1 MKLPFLRTRLQPPP
15 SPQTIAMAKHS
26 KNNTASSIFSYA
38 EHQKASAEYG
48 TKRQRLGNESMRR
61 FDACSLCLQTAR
73 DPVCCKDG
81 HLFCKECAVNDL
93 LSQKKDL
100 KRQKEKAEQIR
111 KEIEAEV
118 ERAKAAARERVLQ
131 DFERGQLGLASTSSS
146 VPAVPSVESSSAGT
160 KRPFSTAFEFSPSH
174 VSDLVA
180 QAEEAAA
187 RAIAKEQAEAAKG
200 VLPDFWLPSL
210 TPTFGGVA
218 QRDVLAAGG
227 KSGELKMGAMCRG
240 GGDRHS
246 FALKDLIPVK
256 FTYHSEGKEG
266 AAGSKDGKNP
276 SEAVCPSCM
285 KKLSNNVIMF
295 LMKPCSHV
303 VCRNCTETLVRPET
317 TVSESSS
324 NGKSSSKD
332 EESEKKNRE
341 EAHVCV
347 VCDARLKKKDIIE
360 LKREGT
366 GFASGGLAETSRS
379 GISFQG

>member
-1 MKLPFLRTRLQPPP
+1 MT
-15 SPQTIAMAKHS
+15 KHS

-38 EHQKASAEYG
+38 EYRKASAEYG

-81 HLFCKECAVNDL
+81 HLFCKECAMNDL

-100 KRQKEKAEQIR
+100 KRQKDKAEQIR
-111 KEIEAEV
+111 KEIAEEV

-131 DFERGQLGLASTSSS
+131 DFERGQLGLASTPSTAI
-146 VPAVPSVESSSAGT
+146 PAAESSTGT
-160 KRPFSTAFEFSPSH
+160 KRPFSTAFSFSPSH

-180 QAEEAAA
+180 QAEDAAA

-210 TPTFGGVA
+210 TPTFGGVSA
-218 QRDVLAAGG
+218 RDVAAAGG
-227 KSGELKMGAMCRG
+227 KSSEFKPGAVCRG

-246 FALKDLIPVK
+246 FALKDLLPVK
-256 FTYHSEGKEG
+256 FSYHAEGKQAEG
-266 AAGSKDGKNP
+266 AKEGKDAG
-276 SEAVCPSCM
+276 EAVCPSCM

-295 LMKPCSHV
+295 LMKPCAHV
-303 VCRNCTETLVRPET
+303 VCRTCTETLVRPPPPST
-317 TVSESSS
+317 AASKPSPL
-324 NGKSSSKD
+324 KD
-332 EESEKKNRE
+332 ESASELH
-341 EAHVCV
+341 ACV
-347 VCDARLKKKDIIE
+347 VCDAKLKKKDIVE

-366 GFASGGLAETSRS
+366 GFASGGLAESSRG

>member
-1 MKLPFLRTRLQPPP
+1 MT
-15 SPQTIAMAKHS
+15 KHS

-38 EHQKASAEYG
+38 EYRKASTEYG

-73 DPVCCKDG
+73 EPVCCKDG

-100 KRQKEKAEQIR
+100 KRQKDKAEQIR
-111 KEIEAEV
+111 KEIEADV
-118 ERAKAAARERVLQ
+118 ELAKAAARERVLQ
-131 DFERGQLGLASTSSS
+131 DFERGQLGLASTASSL
-146 VPAVPSVESSSAGT
+146 VPASGSNTAGT

-187 RAIAKEQAEAAKG
+187 RIISKEKAEAAKG

-218 QRDVLAAGG
+218 ARDVQAAGG
-227 KSGELKMGAMCRG
+227 KSGQIKMGPVCRG

-246 FALKDLIPVK
+246 FALKDLLPVK
-256 FTYHSEGKEG
+256 FTYHIESKEG
-266 AAGSKDGKNP
+266 VGARETKDTG
-276 SEAVCPSCM
+276 EAVCPSCM

-295 LMKPCSHV
+295 LMKPCAHV
-303 VCRNCTETLVRPET
+303 VCRTCTETLIRPPPPGT
-317 TVSESSS
+317 LSAKLSSQTDEGGS
-324 NGKSSSKD
+324 RKD
-332 EESEKKNRE
+332 TKK
-341 EAHVCV
+341 EAHACV
-347 VCDARLKKKDIIE
+347 VCDAELKDKDIIE

-366 GFASGGLAETSRS
+366 GFASGGMAESSRS

>member
-1 MKLPFLRTRLQPPP
+1 MT
-15 SPQTIAMAKHS
+15 KHS

-38 EHQKASAEYG
+38 EYRKASTEYG

-73 DPVCCKDG
+73 EPVSCKDG

-100 KRQKEKAEQIR
+100 KRQKDKAEQIR

-131 DFERGQLGLASTSSS
+131 DFERGQLGLASNSSSS
-146 VPAVPSVESSSAGT
+146 VPASASNSAGT

-210 TPTFGGVA
+210 TPTYGGVA
-218 QRDVLAAGG
+218 ARDVAAAGG
-227 KSGELKMGAMCRG
+227 KSEFKPGAVCRG

-246 FALKDLIPVK
+246 FALKDLMPVK
-256 FTYHSEGKEG
+256 FSYHTEGTTG
-266 AAGSKDGKNP
+266 AKDVKDPG
-276 SEAVCPSCM
+276 EAVCPSCM

-295 LMKPCSHV
+295 LMKPCAHV
-303 VCRNCTETLVRPET
+303 ICRTCTDTLVRPPPG
-317 TVSESSS
+317 
-324 NGKSSSKD
+324 NGASANSKSSAAKD
-332 EESEKKNRE
+332 EDTGKNSTQ
-341 EAHVCV
+341 EAHACV
-347 VCDARLKKKDIIE
+347 VCDVRLKKKDIIE

-366 GFASGGLAETSRS
+366 GFASGGLAESSRS

>member
-1 MKLPFLRTRLQPPP
+1 MT
-15 SPQTIAMAKHS
+15 KHS

-38 EHQKASAEYG
+38 EYRKASAEYG

-73 DPVCCKDG
+73 EPVCCKDG

-100 KRQKEKAEQIR
+100 KRQKDKAEQIR

-118 ERAKAAARERVLQ
+118 DRAKAAARERVLQ
-131 DFERGQLGLASTSSS
+131 DFERGQLGLASTASSS
-146 VPAVPSVESSSAGT
+146 VPASESSTAGT
-160 KRPFSTAFEFSPSH
+160 KRPFSTAFAFSPSH

-187 RAIAKEQAEAAKG
+187 RLIAKEQAEAAKG
-200 VLPDFWLPSL
+200 ALPDFWLPSL

-218 QRDVLAAGG
+218 ERDVLAAGG
-227 KSGELKMGAMCRG
+227 KSGQVKMGPVCRG

-256 FTYHSEGKEG
+256 FTYHTEGKEV
-266 AAGSKDGKNP
+266 AGVKEGKDPG
-276 SEAVCPSCM
+276 EAVCPSCM

-295 LMKPCSHV
+295 LMKPCAHV
-303 VCRNCTETLVRPET
+303 VCRTCTETLVRPPPSGT
-317 TVSESSS
+317 AASPNS
-324 NGKSSSKD
+324 KSQKD
-332 EESEKKNRE
+332 DGGSRKDTGEEG
-341 EAHVCV
+341 HVCI
-347 VCDARLKKKDIIE
+347 VCDTQLKKKDVIE

-366 GFASGGLAETSRS
+366 GFASGGMAESSRG

>member
-1 MKLPFLRTRLQPPP
+1 ND
-15 SPQTIAMAKHS
+15 KHS

-38 EHQKASAEYG
+38 EYRKASAEYG

-73 DPVCCKDG
+73 EPVCCKDG

-93 LSQKKDL
+93 LSQKQDL
-100 KRQKEKAEQIR
+100 KRQKEKAEQIK

-118 ERAKAAARERVLQ
+118 ERAKTAARERVLQ
-131 DFERGQLGLASTSSS
+131 DFERGQLGLAGSAASAAL
-146 VPAVPSVESSSAGT
+146 PAVPSAESSSSSAAGT

-200 VLPDFWLPSL
+200 
-210 TPTFGGVA
+210 
-218 QRDVLAAGG
+218 RDVLAAGG
-227 KSGELKMGAMCRG
+227 KSGELKPTAMCRG

-256 FTYHSEGKEG
+256 FTYHVEGKEKDAA
-266 AAGSKDGKNP
+266 AAGSKEGGKNAG
-276 SEAVCPSCM
+276 EAVCPSCM

-303 VCRNCTETLVRPET
+303 VCRTCTETLVRPET
-317 TVSESSS
+317 SKSKAQDEG
-324 NGKSSSKD
+324 GK
-332 EESEKKNRE
+332 EEKEK
-341 EAHVCV
+341 AYACV

>member
-1 MKLPFLRTRLQPPP
+1 MT
-15 SPQTIAMAKHS
+15 KHS

-38 EHQKASAEYG
+38 EYRKASAEYG

-73 DPVCCKDG
+73 EPVCCKDG

-93 LSQKKDL
+93 LSQKQDL
-100 KRQKEKAEQIR
+100 KRQKEKAEQIK
-111 KEIEAEV
+111 KEIEAEI

-131 DFERGQLGLASTSSS
+131 DFERGHLGLAASSAS
-146 VPAVPSVESSSAGT
+146 FLHAVPQAEPSSAGT

-227 KSGELKMGAMCRG
+227 KSGELKMTAVCRG

-246 FALKDLIPVK
+246 FALKDLVPVK
-256 FTYHSEGKEG
+256 FTYHTEGKEG
-266 AAGSKDGKNP
+266 AAGSKEGKNP
-276 SEAVCPSCM
+276 GEAVCPSCM

-303 VCRNCTETLVRPET
+303 ICRTCTETLVRPET
-317 TVSESSS
+317 TAS
-324 NGKSSSKD
+324 KSSSANPKSSPED
-332 EESEKKNRE
+332 ENRDK
-341 EAHVCV
+341 AHTCV
-347 VCDARLKKKDIIE
+347 VCDARLRKKDIIE

-366 GFASGGLAETSRS
+366 GFASGGMAETSRS

>member
-1 MKLPFLRTRLQPPP
+1 MT
-15 SPQTIAMAKHS
+15 KHS

-38 EHQKASAEYG
+38 EYRKASTEYG

-73 DPVCCKDG
+73 DPVSCKDG
-81 HLFCKECAVNDL
+81 HLFCRECAVNDL

-100 KRQKEKAEQIR
+100 KRQKDKAEQIR
-111 KEIEAEV
+111 REIETEV
-118 ERAKAAARERVLQ
+118 ERAKTAARERVLQ
-131 DFERGQLGLASTSSS
+131 DFERGQLGLASTPSSS
-146 VPAVPSVESSSAGT
+146 AASAAVESSTSTGT

-218 QRDVLAAGG
+218 ARDLAAAGG
-227 KSGELKMGAMCRG
+227 KSEFKPGAVCRG

-246 FALKDLIPVK
+246 FALKDLMPVK
-256 FTYHSEGKEG
+256 FSYHTEGKEKEGG
-266 AAGSKDGKNP
+266 AKGKDLG
-276 SEAVCPSCM
+276 EAVCPSCM

-303 VCRNCTETLVRPET
+303 VCRTCTETLIRPPPA
-317 TVSESSS
+317 SSS
-324 NGKSSSKD
+324 SSADSKPSSAKD
-332 EESEKKNRE
+332 EEH
-341 EAHVCV
+341 ACV
-347 VCDARLKKKDIIE
+347 VCDTRLKKKDIVE

>member
-1 MKLPFLRTRLQPPP
+1 MT
-15 SPQTIAMAKHS
+15 KHS

-38 EHQKASAEYG
+38 EYRKASAEYG

-73 DPVCCKDG
+73 EPVCCKDG

-93 LSQKKDL
+93 LSQKQDL
-100 KRQKEKAEQIR
+100 KRQKEKAEQIK

-131 DFERGQLGLASTSSS
+131 DFERGQLGLASSSS
-146 VPAVPSVESSSAGT
+146 SLPAVTLCGIQFGRNEAPV
-160 KRPFSTAFEFSPSH
+160 FYC
-174 VSDLVA
+174 
-180 QAEEAAA
+180 AEEAAA

-227 KSGELKMGAMCRG
+227 KSSELKMTAVCRG

-246 FALKDLIPVK
+246 FALKDLISVK
-256 FTYHSEGKEG
+256 FTYHTEGKEG
-266 AAGSKDGKNP
+266 ATGSKDPG
-276 SEAVCPSCM
+276 EAVCPSCM

-303 VCRNCTETLVRPET
+303 VCRTCTETLVRPET
-317 TVSESSS
+317 AAS
-324 NGKSSSKD
+324 KSSSAPKD
-332 EESEKKNRE
+332 ESASGKE
-341 EAHVCV
+341 ETHVCV
-347 VCDARLKKKDIIE
+347 VCDVRLKKKDIIE

-366 GFASGGLAETSRS
+366 GFASGGLAETSRARNFLPGLS
-379 GISFQG
+379 LNKRGSLQSIYNLVLVCVAASEWVK

>member
-1 MKLPFLRTRLQPPP
+1 MT
-15 SPQTIAMAKHS
+15 KHS
-26 KNNTASSIFSYA
+26 KNNTASSVFSYA
-38 EHQKASAEYG
+38 EHRIASAFYG

-61 FDACSLCLQTAR
+61 FDACALCLHTAR
-73 DPVCCKDG
+73 DPVTCKDG

-100 KRQKEKAEQIR
+100 KRQKDKAEQIR
-111 KEIEAEV
+111 KDMEAQV
-118 ERAKAAARERVLQ
+118 QSAKAAARERVLQ
-131 DFERGQLGLASTSSS
+131 DFERGQLGLAATPSAS
-146 VPAVPSVESSSAGT
+146 VSASESAATGS

-187 RAIAKEQAEAAKG
+187 RVIAKEQVEAAKG

-218 QRDVLAAGG
+218 ARDVLAAGG
-227 KSGELKMGAMCRG
+227 KSGQSKIGPVCRG
-240 GGDRHS
+240 GGERHS

-256 FTYHSEGKEG
+256 FSYHTEGKEG
-266 AAGSKDGKNP
+266 AGAKESKDPG
-276 SEAVCPSCM
+276 EAVCPSCM

-295 LMKPCSHV
+295 LMKPCAHV
-303 VCRNCTETLVRPET
+303 ICRTCTETLVRPPPPGPAAAAST
-317 TVSESSS
+317 
-324 NGKSSSKD
+324 SSKTPTVTD
-332 EESEKKNRE
+332 DAGLPKESGE
-341 EAHVCV
+341 EAHVCI
-347 VCDARLKKKDIIE
+347 VCDAQLRKKDIIE

-366 GFASGGLAETSRS
+366 GFASGGLAETSRG

>member
-1 MKLPFLRTRLQPPP
+1 MT
-15 SPQTIAMAKHS
+15 KHS

-38 EHQKASAEYG
+38 EYRKASAEYG

-73 DPVCCKDG
+73 EPVCCKDG

-100 KRQKEKAEQIR
+100 KRQKDKAEQIR

-131 DFERGQLGLASTSSS
+131 DFERGQLGLASTL
-146 VPAVPSVESSSAGT
+146 PPPPLPSAGT

-187 RAIAKEQAEAAKG
+187 KAIAKEKAEAAKG

-218 QRDVLAAGG
+218 ARDVLAAGG
-227 KSGELKMGAMCRG
+227 KSGELKMGAICRG

-256 FTYHSEGKEG
+256 FSYHTEGKEG
-266 AAGSKDGKNP
+266 TAPKEGKDPG
-276 SEAVCPSCM
+276 EAVCPSCM

-303 VCRNCTETLVRPET
+303 VCRTCTETL
-317 TVSESSS
+317 
-324 NGKSSSKD
+324 D
-332 EESEKKNRE
+332 
-341 EAHVCV
+341 AHACV
-347 VCDARLKKKDIIE
+347 VCDTRLKKKDVIE

-366 GFASGGLAETSRS
+366 GFASGGMAESSRS

>member
-1 MKLPFLRTRLQPPP
+1 MT
-15 SPQTIAMAKHS
+15 KHS

-38 EHQKASAEYG
+38 EYQKASAEYG

-73 DPVCCKDG
+73 EPVCCKDG

-111 KEIEAEV
+111 KEIEAQV
-118 ERAKAAARERVLQ
+118 EQAKAAARERVLQ
-131 DFERGQLGLASTSSS
+131 DFERGQLGLAAPPSSS
-146 VPAVPSVESSSAGT
+146 LPAVPSGESSSAGT

-180 QAEEAAA
+180 QAEDAAA

-218 QRDVLAAGG
+218 ARDVLAAGG
-227 KSGELKMGAMCRG
+227 KSSELKIGAMCRG

-256 FTYHSEGKEG
+256 FSYHVEGKEG
-266 AAGSKDGKNP
+266 AGPKEGKDPG
-276 SEAVCPSCM
+276 EAVCPSCL

-303 VCRNCTETLVRPET
+303 ICRTCTETLVRPPPAAA
-317 TVSESSS
+317 
-324 NGKSSSKD
+324 NPKSAPEASKD
-332 EESEKKNRE
+332 NKE

-347 VCDARLKKKDIIE
+347 VCDTRLKKKDIIE

-366 GFASGGLAETSRS
+366 GFASGGLAESRRG

>member
-1 MKLPFLRTRLQPPP
+1 MT
-15 SPQTIAMAKHS
+15 KHS

-38 EHQKASAEYG
+38 EYRKASAEYG

-73 DPVCCKDG
+73 EPVCCKDG

-100 KRQKEKAEQIR
+100 KRQKEKAEQIK

-131 DFERGQLGLASTSSS
+131 DFERGQLGLASTLSSLS
-146 VPAVPSVESSSAGT
+146 PAVASAESSSAGT
-160 KRPFSTAFEFSPSH
+160 KRPFSTAFAFSPSH

-218 QRDVLAAGG
+218 ARDVLAAGGG
-227 KSGELKMGAMCRG
+227 KSGELKMGAVCRG

-256 FTYHSEGKEG
+256 FSYHIEGKDG
-266 AAGSKDGKNP
+266 GGSKEGKDP
-276 SEAVCPSCM
+276 GEAVCPSCM

-303 VCRNCTETLVRPET
+303 ICRTCTETLVRPEPT
-317 TVSESSS
+317 AS
-324 NGKSSSKD
+324 KSSSANSKSQNDEGGSRKD
-332 EESEKKNRE
+332 EG
-341 EAHVCV
+341 AHTCV
-347 VCDARLKKKDIIE
+347 VCDTRLKKKDIIE
-360 LKREGT
+360 LKREGV
-366 GFASGGLAETSRS
+366 F
-379 GISFQG
+379 

>member
-1 MKLPFLRTRLQPPP
+1 MT
-15 SPQTIAMAKHS
+15 KHS

-38 EHQKASAEYG
+38 EYRKASAEYG

-73 DPVCCKDG
+73 EPVCCKDG

-100 KRQKEKAEQIR
+100 KRQKDKAEQIR
-111 KEIEAEV
+111 KEIESEV

-131 DFERGQLGLASTSSS
+131 DFERGQLGLASTASSS
-146 VPAVPSVESSSAGT
+146 VSASAESSTTGA
-160 KRPFSTAFEFSPSH
+160 KRPFATAFAFSPSH

-218 QRDVLAAGG
+218 ARDVLAAGG
-227 KSGELKMGAMCRG
+227 KSGQVKMGAVCRG

-246 FALKDLIPVK
+246 FALKDLTPVK
-256 FTYHSEGKEG
+256 FSYHTEGAGTKEGKDPG
-266 AAGSKDGKNP
+266 
-276 SEAVCPSCM
+276 EAVCPSCM

-295 LMKPCSHV
+295 LMKPCKHV
-303 VCRNCTETLVRPET
+303 VCRTCTDTLVRPST
-317 TVSESSS
+317 TLSSSSASSPLKEESSS
-324 NGKSSSKD
+324 QKVS
-332 EESEKKNRE
+332 EEETH
-341 EAHVCV
+341 ACV
-347 VCDARLKKKDIIE
+347 VCDAKLKKKDIIE

-366 GFASGGLAETSRS
+366 GFASGGMAETSRG

>member
-1 MKLPFLRTRLQPPP
+1 MT
-15 SPQTIAMAKHS
+15 KHS

-38 EHQKASAEYG
+38 EYRKASAEYG

-73 DPVCCKDG
+73 EPVCCKDG

-93 LSQKKDL
+93 LTQKKDL

-111 KEIEAEV
+111 REIEGEV

-131 DFERGQLGLASTSSS
+131 EFERGQLGLAATPSSS
-146 VPAVPSVESSSAGT
+146 VFPTSAAESSTAGT
-160 KRPFSTAFEFSPSH
+160 KRAFSTAFTFSPSH
-174 VSDLVA
+174 VSELVA

-187 RAIAKEQAEAAKG
+187 RDIAKEQTEARKG

-210 TPTFGGVA
+210 TPTFEGVA
-218 QRDVLAAGG
+218 ARDVLAAGG
-227 KSGELKMGAMCRG
+227 KSGEIKIGAVCRG

-256 FTYHSEGKEG
+256 FSYHSEGKEG
-266 AAGSKDGKNP
+266 AGGKEGKDPG
-276 SEAVCPSCM
+276 EAVCPSCM

-295 LMKPCSHV
+295 LMKPCAHI
-303 VCRNCTETLVRPET
+303 VCRTCTETLVRPPRQE
-317 TVSESSS
+317 VESH
-324 NGKSSSKD
+324 
-332 EESEKKNRE
+332 
-341 EAHVCV
+341 ACV
-347 VCDARLKKKDIIE
+347 VCDTRLGKKDVIE

-366 GFASGGLAETSRS
+366 GFASGGMAETSRS

>member
-1 MKLPFLRTRLQPPP
+1 MT
-15 SPQTIAMAKHS
+15 KHS

-38 EHQKASAEYG
+38 EYRKASAEYG

-73 DPVCCKDG
+73 EPVCCKDG

-93 LSQKKDL
+93 LSQKQDL
-100 KRQKEKAEQIR
+100 KRQKEKAEQIK

-131 DFERGQLGLASTSSS
+131 DFERGQLGLASSSS
-146 VPAVPSVESSSAGT
+146 SLPAVPSAESSSAGT

-227 KSGELKMGAMCRG
+227 KSSELKMTAVCRG

-246 FALKDLIPVK
+246 FALKDLISVK
-256 FTYHSEGKEG
+256 FTYHTEGKEG
-266 AAGSKDGKNP
+266 ATGSKDPG
-276 SEAVCPSCM
+276 EAVCPSCM

-303 VCRNCTETLVRPET
+303 VCRTCTETLVRPET
-317 TVSESSS
+317 AAS
-324 NGKSSSKD
+324 KSSSAPKD
-332 EESEKKNRE
+332 EGASRKE
-341 EAHVCV
+341 ETHVCV
-347 VCDARLKKKDIIE
+347 VCDVRLKKKDIIE

-366 GFASGGLAETSRS
+366 GFASGGLAETSRG